1 MKIVEGRQAWNRK
14 GTFSRDYFHSEKQ
27 TETKLKKAHL
37 SFKQNY
43 VVVIETG
50 SFYFTLY
57 ATQGIRPGNLS
68 HSVWILKSLHTQDR
82 KIIITPGQA

>member
-1 MKIVEGRQAWNRK
+1 MEMVEGRQAWNRK

-43 VVVIETG
+43 VVLSKSGASILHFMPPRG
-50 SFYFTLY
+50 SDQ
-57 ATQGIRPGNLS
+57 AI
-68 HSVWILKSLHTQDR
+68 SVTR
-82 KIIITPGQA
+82 FGF